1 MRGLEIPA
9 HLELLLTGEPVLD
22 IYAAGP
28 WRVPDGLVGE
38 VFGRARELA
47 ASDEARSVR
56 TRPPKHWLPDATVVA
71 PELLMMA
78 DFLFGSAAVR
88 GGACA
93 FLQFE
98 LTGGFLVKRD
108 RIPRDPLQWET
119 SAGRWRPPG
128 MWVLDGK
135 GSRQTSLTLAVRC
148 LEVLEGIAPFEERRR
163 GLLELYRQ
171 RRSDPAL
178 AAQDASAHDDDLERS
193 WSEPAGPQTLAV
205 LPELAGPEGYL
216 GWACEGLAAAHERL
230 ASAVPGVPPLV
241 DTTAHLVLQAGLEHA
256 PAGLASAAGTDG
268 YLAVQEKI
276 TAAGEFDLVA
286 WAKST
291 RGWLARGLAAGQIDA
306 CRAWLD
312 MAVRLTGILQGL
324 PGNPVR
330 PEPCHVPVGGFQH
343 DVRALARPRRTP
355 NLLAA
360 ALAPAAGRA
369 RPTAARPGSQGDDGA
384 GPGSRPAREAARR
397 AAGGASAP
405 AHDGGESPGGPDDP
419 LADLAALPGLAAV
432 KADIAGLIAT
442 VRAEQARQAA
452 GMSVRPAWKNLVLA
466 GGPGTG
472 KSRVAAIIGRLCRDL
487 GVLTSGHLAE
497 VTRADLISEY
507 AQGSSELVRAAVHR
521 ALGGVLLI
529 SDAHDPG
536 GAPAARD
543 RAATRTLQELI
554 AGHRGGN
561 LVVILAGPAAG
572 MRQYLAGHPALAAQ
586 FPVTIE
592 FPGYT
597 SEELAAIFA
606 ARARQAGFTLTTT
619 AAGKA
624 RAVLEKTSG
633 HPEAGSARLVISLLE
648 RTSARQARRLMT
660 GPALVTAPE
669 PSTAAKHSTAAE
681 HNPAAVPVPAAALR
695 ELLAEDIPADLTP
708 GSTRQVAGDPFA
720 ELAQMTG
727 LESVKHQVRL
737 LAAEARA
744 EQLRRDAGLP
754 ATTPSRHMIF
764 TGPPGTAKT
773 TVARLIAA
781 IYNQLGLLSNGH
793 LIEVTRADLIGQ
805 YIGETAPLV
814 TSAVAAALGG
824 VLFIDEAYTL
834 ALSDS
839 PKDFGAEAIAALL
852 KLMED
857 HRGDLIVIAAGYET
871 EMRALLQANPGLAS
885 RFPKTVHFPGY
896 TDDQLTDI
904 FATMAASAGLTLA
917 DGTTAKLRAILAA
930 TPRDRNFGNARHVR
944 NLLEQAISAQALRI
958 TTPGADPAE
967 IRTLRAEDLPDSPAP
982 APENA
987 PGQYL

>member
-56 TRPPKHWLPDATVVA
+56 TQPPKHWRPDATVVA

-78 DFLFGSAAVR
+78 GFLCGSSAVR

-98 LTGGFLVKRD
+98 LTGGFLVKQG

-119 SAGRWRPPG
+119 SAGQWRPPG

-135 GSRQTSLTLAVRC
+135 ASRQTSLTLAVRC

-178 AAQDASAHDDDLERS
+178 AAHDASADDDDLERS
-193 WSEPAGPQTLAV
+193 WSESAGPQMLAV

-216 GWACEGLAAAHERL
+216 GWACEGLAAAHEWL
-230 ASAVPGVPPLV
+230 ASAVPGVPPLA
-241 DTTAHLVLQAGLEHA
+241 DTTAHLVLQAGLAHA
-256 PAGLASAAGTDG
+256 PAGLASAVGTDG

-324 PGNPVR
+324 PGNPVQ
-330 PEPCHVPVGGFQH
+330 PEPCHVPVGEFQH

-369 RPTAARPGSQGDDGA
+369 QPTAVRPGSRRDDGA
-384 GPGSRPAREAARR
+384 GPGGRPDGEAARR
-397 AAGGASAP
+397 AAGGASAL

-419 LADLAALPGLAAV
+419 LADLAALPGLATV

-529 SDAHDPG
+529 SDADDPG
-536 GAPAARD
+536 DAPAARD

-572 MRQYLAGHPALAAQ
+572 IRQYLAGHPALAAQ

-592 FPGYT
+592 FPAYT

-606 ARARQAGFTLTTT
+606 VRAGQAGFTLTTN

-660 GPALVTAPE
+660 GPAPVT
-669 PSTAAKHSTAAE
+669 SAE
-681 HNPAAVPVPAAALR
+681 ASSAERNPAAVPVPAAALR
-695 ELLAEDIPADLTP
+695 ELRAEDIPAGLTP
-708 GSTRQVAGDPFA
+708 GSTRQVSGDPFA

-773 TVARLIAA
+773 TVARLISA
-781 IYNQLGLLSNGH
+781 IYHQLGLLSNGH

-814 TSAVAAALGG
+814 TRAVAAALGG

-871 EMRALLQANPGLAS
+871 EMRALLHANPGLAS

-896 TDDQLTDI
+896 TDDQLADI
-904 FATMAASAGLTLA
+904 FATMAASGGLTLA
-917 DGTTAKLRAILAA
+917 DGTTARLRAILAA
-930 TPRDRNFGNARHVR
+930 TPRDRNFGNARHIR

-958 TTPGADPAE
+958 TTPGTDPAE

-982 APENA
+982 APDNA

>member
-1 MRGLEIPA
+1 
-9 HLELLLTGEPVLD
+9 
-22 IYAAGP
+22 
-28 WRVPDGLVGE
+28 
-38 VFGRARELA
+38 
-47 ASDEARSVR
+47 
-56 TRPPKHWLPDATVVA
+56 
-71 PELLMMA
+71 
-78 DFLFGSAAVR
+78 
-88 GGACA
+88 
-93 FLQFE
+93 
-98 LTGGFLVKRD
+98 
-108 RIPRDPLQWET
+108 
-119 SAGRWRPPG
+119 

-135 GSRQTSLTLAVRC
+135 ASRQTSLTLAVRC

-163 GLLELYRQ
+163 GLLELYQ
-171 RRSDPAL
+171 HRRSDPAL
-178 AAQDASAHDDDLERS
+178 AAQDASAHDDGLERS
-193 WSEPAGPQTLAV
+193 WSDSARPQTLAV

-216 GWACEGLAAAHERL
+216 GWVCEGLAVAHERL
-230 ASAVPGVPPLV
+230 AAAVPGVPPVV

-312 MAVRLTGILQGL
+312 MAARLTGILQGL

-355 NLLAA
+355 NPLAA
-360 ALAPAAGRA
+360 ALAPAVGSAK
-369 RPTAARPGSQGDDGA
+369 PTAARPGS
-384 GPGSRPAREAARR
+384 RPAGEAARR
-397 AAGGASAP
+397 AAGGGSAP
-405 AHDGGESPGGPDDP
+405 EHDGGESPGGPDDP
-419 LADLAALPGLAAV
+419 LADLAALPGLATV
-432 KADIAGLIAT
+432 KADIAGLIVT

-472 KSRVAAIIGRLCRDL
+472 KSRVAAIIGRLYRDL

-529 SDAHDPG
+529 SDAYDPG

-554 AGHRGGN
+554 ATHRGGN

-597 SEELAAIFA
+597 SEELAVIFA
-606 ARARQAGFTLTTT
+606 ARARQAGFTLTPT

-633 HPEAGSARLVISLLE
+633 HPEARSARLVISLLE

-660 GPALVTAPE
+660 GPALVTSAE
-669 PSTAAKHSTAAE
+669 ASTPTE
-681 HNPAAVPVPAAALR
+681 RNPAAVPVPAAALR
-695 ELLAEDIPADLTP
+695 ELRAEDIPADLTP
-708 GSTRQVAGDPFA
+708 GSTRRVSGDPFA
-720 ELAQMTG
+720 ELEQMTG

-814 TSAVAAALGG
+814 TRAVAAALGG

-871 EMRALLQANPGLAS
+871 EMRALLHANPGLAS

-944 NLLEQAISAQALRI
+944 NLLEQAVSAQALRI

-967 IRTLRAEDLPDSPAP
+967 IRALRAEDLPDSPAP
-982 APENA
+982 APENT

>member
-1 MRGLEIPA
+1 
-9 HLELLLTGEPVLD
+9 
-22 IYAAGP
+22 
-28 WRVPDGLVGE
+28 
-38 VFGRARELA
+38 
-47 ASDEARSVR
+47 
-56 TRPPKHWLPDATVVA
+56 
-71 PELLMMA
+71 
-78 DFLFGSAAVR
+78 
-88 GGACA
+88 
-93 FLQFE
+93 
-98 LTGGFLVKRD
+98 
-108 RIPRDPLQWET
+108 
-119 SAGRWRPPG
+119 
-128 MWVLDGK
+128 
-135 GSRQTSLTLAVRC
+135 
-148 LEVLEGIAPFEERRR
+148 
-163 GLLELYRQ
+163 
-171 RRSDPAL
+171 
-178 AAQDASAHDDDLERS
+178 
-193 WSEPAGPQTLAV
+193 
-205 LPELAGPEGYL
+205 
-216 GWACEGLAAAHERL
+216 
-230 ASAVPGVPPLV
+230 
-241 DTTAHLVLQAGLEHA
+241 
-256 PAGLASAAGTDG
+256 
-268 YLAVQEKI
+268 
-276 TAAGEFDLVA
+276 
-286 WAKST
+286 
-291 RGWLARGLAAGQIDA
+291 
-306 CRAWLD
+306 
-312 MAVRLTGILQGL
+312 
-324 PGNPVR
+324 
-330 PEPCHVPVGGFQH
+330 
-343 DVRALARPRRTP
+343 
-355 NLLAA
+355 
-360 ALAPAAGRA
+360 
-369 RPTAARPGSQGDDGA
+369 
-384 GPGSRPAREAARR
+384 
-397 AAGGASAP
+397 
-405 AHDGGESPGGPDDP
+405 
-419 LADLAALPGLAAV
+419 
-432 KADIAGLIAT
+432 
-442 VRAEQARQAA
+442 
-452 GMSVRPAWKNLVLA
+452 MSVRPAWKNLVLA

-536 GAPAARD
+536 DAPAARD

-572 MRQYLAGHPALAAQ
+572 MRQYLTGHPALAAQ

-597 SEELAAIFA
+597 SEELAVIFA

-660 GPALVTAPE
+660 GPALVTSAE
-669 PSTAAKHSTAAE
+669 PGTPAE
-681 HNPAAVPVPAAALR
+681 RNPAAVPVPAAALR
-695 ELLAEDIPADLTP
+695 ELRAEDIPADLTP
-708 GSTRQVAGDPFA
+708 GRARQVSGDPFA
-720 ELAQMTG
+720 ELQQMTG

-814 TSAVAAALGG
+814 TRAVAAALGG

-871 EMRALLQANPGLAS
+871 EMRALLHANPGLAS

-917 DGTTAKLRAILAA
+917 DGTTARLRAILAA
-930 TPRDRNFGNARHVR
+930 TPRDRNFGNARYVR

-958 TTPGADPAE
+958 TTPGTDPAE
-967 IRTLRAEDLPDSPAP
+967 IRTLRAEDLPGSPAP
-982 APENA
+982 APDNT